1 MPWVVTASRLSLELL
16 LDLSNLGIDE
26 GAVGLYAVETG
37 HVHASLVDLALAVCV
52 AGRLGEEEDGAA
64 KDNGPECGK
73 TVGNAPLS
81 AVDVVLL
88 CAVVDHV
95 CGPDTEC
102 DEQLVRGDSS
112 TTDALGDRLGLVHG
126 NDGGKSS
133 DTETG
138 SETTHGELDPDVLA
152 GDFDN
157 DTDDVEESRT
167 GDSKTTTEGVS
178 ERG

>member
-1 MPWVVTASRLSLELL
+1 MPWVVAASRLSLELL
-16 LDLSNLGIDE
+16 LDLSNLGVDE
-26 GAVGLYAVETG
+26 GTVRVDTVETG

-52 AGRLGEEEDGAA
+52 AGGLGEEEDGATE
-64 KDNGPECGK
+64 DDGPECGK
-73 TVGNAPLS
+73 TVGNAPLG

-95 CGPDTEC
+95 CGPDTER
-102 DEQLVRGDSS
+102 DEQLVRGDGG

-126 NDGGKSS
+126 NDGGESS

-138 SETTHGELDPDVLA
+138 SEATHSELSPDVLA

-157 DTDDVEESRT
+157 DTDDVEEGGT
-167 GDSKTTTEGVS
+167 GDGKTTTEGIS
-178 ERG
+178 ERS